1 MSLVGALPAV
11 VTHTKLTKTILT
23 YPYFY
28 YQGAMYRHIPI
39 FLEEV
44 IALVGVILLVWEA
57 DEGID

>member
-11 VTHTKLTKTILT
+11 VTHTKLTKTVLA
-23 YPYFY
+23 YPYVY

-39 FLEEV
+39 LLEEA
-44 IALVGVILLVWEA
+44 IALVEVILLVGAA